1 MSAVTVQL
9 DYLRQQIHKNETVK
23 KYADLIEEKTKVP
36 IEYLVCGLSIIPLI
50 MVYYGYFGETISD
63 IVG

>member
-23 KYADLIEEKTKVP
+23 KYADLIEEKSKIP
-36 IEYLVCGLSIIPLI
+36 IEYLVLGLGIIPLI
-50 MVYYGYFGETISD
+50 LVYYGFFGETISD
-63 IVG
+63 LVG